1 MKKHQHLNFGNDRR
15 KNILIIDD
23 SPDNLRLLSSTLTK
37 QGYQVRCAKSG
48 SIALTGVRNFL
59 PDLILLDIKM
69 PEMNGYEV
77 CQKLKAN
84 EQTCAIPVIFLS
96 ALDEP
101 FDKVRAFAV
110 GAVDYIT
117 KPFQVEEVLARINH
131 QLELQTA
138 KVKIYQLNAE
148 LEQRVQLRTAELEA
162 VNQKL
167 KREISDRI
175 QAQILAKDSQDR
187 LESILNYLQQVV
199 WSAEIETLKLL
210 YLNPAAQTVYARTS
224 AEFFHNPKLWLEVVH
239 SEDRDMVEQSIPL
252 LLSKGSI
259 ELEYR
264 ILRPNGE
271 VRWLS
276 DRRQV
281 IYDTNGVAIRV
292 DGIID
297 DITKRKRIE
306 QKLIHDALH
315 DRLTGLPN
323 RTLFVDRLE
332 MAIKRAKRH
341 QDYLF
346 AVLFIDLDRFKIVN
360 DNLGHCVGD
369 RLLIAIAR
377 LLQQCL
383 RANDTIAR
391 FGGDEFT
398 VLLDEIQGISDA
410 TNIAQRILQQL
421 KSPFNLEGHSI
432 VTSAS
437 IGIVFSS
444 QNYKGASELLQNAD
458 IAMYRAKERGKGRY
472 EIFNRA
478 GKQQSISCYK
488 SEPEKF
494 S

>member
-1 MKKHQHLNFGNDRR
+1 MKKHQYVNFGKDSQ
-15 KNILIIDD
+15 KTILIVDD
-23 SPDNLRLLSSTLTK
+23 SPDNLRLLCSTLSE
-37 QGYQVRCAKSG
+37 QGYEVRCAKSG
-48 SIALTGVRNFL
+48 SMALTGVRNFL

-84 EQTCAIPVIFLS
+84 EQTCKIPIIFLS
-96 ALDEP
+96 ILDES

-110 GAVDYIT
+110 GGVDYIT

-131 QLELQTA
+131 QLDLQTA
-138 KVKIYQLNAE
+138 KAEVCQLNAE
-148 LEQRVQLRTAELEA
+148 LEEKVQQRTAELEA
-162 VNQKL
+162 ANRKL

-175 QAQILAKDSQDR
+175 QAQILAKDSQEK

-199 WSAEIETLKLL
+199 WSAEIQTLKLL
-210 YLNPAAQTVYARTS
+210 YLNPAVQKVYARPI

-239 SEDRDMVEQSIPL
+239 PEERNMVEQSMPV

-264 ILRPNGE
+264 ILLPNGE

-281 IYDTNGVAIRV
+281 IYDTNGVAMRL

-297 DITKRKRIE
+297 DITKRKRVE
-306 QKLIHDALH
+306 QKLIHEALH
-315 DRLTGLPN
+315 DRLTGLAN

-346 AVLFIDLDRFKIVN
+346 ALLFIDLDRFKIVN
-360 DNLGHCVGD
+360 DSLGHSIGD
-369 RLLIAIAR
+369 LLLIAIAR
-377 LLQQCL
+377 LLEQCL

-398 VLLDEIQGISDA
+398 VLLDELQEITDA
-410 TNIAQRILQQL
+410 TNIAQRILEQL
-421 KSPFNLEGHSI
+421 KSPFNLEGHSV

-444 QNYKGASELLQNAD
+444 ENYKGASEIMRDAD
-458 IAMYRAKERGKGRY
+458 IAMYRAKDHGKGRY
-472 EIFNRA
+472 EIFARA
-478 GKQQSISCYK
+478 GKQKSIPCYK
-488 SEPEKF
+488 SETEK
-494 S
+494 